1 MTFYFSV
8 QTDVL
13 ARQRRFREDVMG
25 AKVQFV
31 ACMYGQGVLFEGPQK
46 GQNESK
52 TIVLLS
58 VVGFHGPLLGGRHS
72 SL

>member
-1 MTFYFSV
+1 MS
-8 QTDVL
+8 
-13 ARQRRFREDVMG
+13 

-31 ACMYGQGVLFEGPQK
+31 ACMCGQGVLFEGPQK

-72 SL
+72 SLQIVTIILLFLMRQIP